1 MWLNIIAVVVTSHMH
16 FAHFFQ
22 CLLCPFFFPLR
33 HWDQCGWRWIRV
45 IGTANPS
52 CPPDIASFIVRP
64 SIVPSFYQFIRF
76 NYDPQKYKEQ
86 EEGPTRAW
94 SRWSEAGQKQSLKQF
109 PVLNSIL
116 QTLTFLY
123 NLLQFNQ
130 YDFFFFKQKV
140 CSVLSSN
147 PKGEEIFNE
156 YDKTKTLPDPTRW
169 QMVNILVADMI
180 ESHG

>member
-16 FAHFFQ
+16 FAHFFSV
-22 CLLCPFFFPLR
+22 PFMSLFFPLR

-130 YDFFFFKQKV
+130 YDFFFLNRRCVVSWAQTQRVKKFSMNTTKLKHCQIQLV
-140 CSVLSSN
+140 
-147 PKGEEIFNE
+147 
-156 YDKTKTLPDPTRW
+156 DKWSTYWLQIW
-169 QMVNILVADMI
+169 
-180 ESHG
+180 